1 VTILERLTLPRAATV
16 ESPAVPLTSSTLLE
30 LFGGGKATSGVSVTE
45 KNSLTMP
52 AVWRAV
58 NLIAETAASLPLHAY
73 RRGDKTRT
81 PLGSGQAADLLA
93 SPHPDLT
100 PMELWSIVYAHGLL
114 WGNAYL
120 RILRDGL
127 GRVRELW
134 PVEPWRVKAGRES
147 ETGTKVYEID
157 GGAPAGG
164 MDLTDKEILHLPA
177 FGYDGICG
185 VSPIRMARE
194 GIGLGLA
201 AEQYA
206 AQLFGNG
213 SLASGVL
220 QTEQRLTKDQAD
232 RLHSRWKQKSSG
244 ISNAHE
250 AVVLDSGVK
259 FHQLTIPPEDAQFL
273 ESRKFQVEEIARMF
287 GIPPHM
293 LGSVEGSTSWG
304 TGLEQQV
311 TGFVVFTMRPWLT
324 RGEQRITRLLKPE
337 PVYARYSL
345 EGLLRGDSAQRA
357 DFYTKMFA
365 LGWSVN
371 EIRELEDKGPVEGGD
386 RRFISLNLGALDTP
400 EVADPE
406 TAPAP
411 DGEGGTDA
419 PTSADVALNVVTALQ
434 KGYLGVD
441 VVVTVE
447 EMRELLNQAGAN
459 LKPGNPFP
467 PDEPVAPPAETEET
481 EPVVP
486 AETEGVPADA

>member
-1 VTILERLTLPRAATV
+1 VTILGAFTRPRALSV
-16 ESPAVPLTSSTLLE
+16 ESPQMPLTSSTLLE
-30 LFGGGKATSGVSVTE
+30 MFTGPKAYSGVAVNE
-45 KNSLTMP
+45 KSSLTMP

-73 RRGDKTRT
+73 RKGDAQRRVLVT
-81 PLGSGQAADLLA
+81 GQAASLLDT
-93 SPHPDLT
+93 PHPDLT
-100 PMELWSIVYAHGLL
+100 PMELWSIIYAHGLL
-114 WGNAYL
+114 WGNAYI
-120 RILRDGL
+120 RTLRDAL
-127 GRVRELW
+127 GRVQELW
-134 PVEPWRVKAGRES
+134 PIEPWRVKAGRES
-147 ETGTKVYEID
+147 ETGTKVYAVD
-157 GGAPAGG
+157 GGDDAGG
-164 MDLTDKEILHLPA
+164 MTLTDREILHLPA
-177 FGYDGICG
+177 FGYDGISG

-232 RLHSRWKQKSSG
+232 RLHSRWKQKAAG
-244 ISNAHE
+244 LSNSHE

-324 RGEQRITRLLKPE
+324 RGEQRISRLLKPE
-337 PVYARYSL
+337 PVYAKYAL

-365 LGWSVN
+365 LGALDTD
-371 EIRELEDKGPVEGGD
+371 EIRDLEDRGPVEGGD
-386 RRFISLNLGALDTP
+386 KRFVPLNLGALNPPPVP
-400 EVADPE
+400 EETDPETGGDPE
-406 TAPAP
+406 TA
-411 DGEGGTDA
+411 A
-419 PTSADVALNVVTALQ
+419 PTGAEVAMNVVSALQ

-447 EMRELLNQAGAN
+447 EMRDLLNQAGAN
-459 LKPGNPFP
+459 LQAGNPFP
-467 PDEPVAPPAETEET
+467 PDEPTAPTEET
-481 EPVVP
+481 APVVP
-486 AETEGVPADA
+486 AEQTEGVPADA